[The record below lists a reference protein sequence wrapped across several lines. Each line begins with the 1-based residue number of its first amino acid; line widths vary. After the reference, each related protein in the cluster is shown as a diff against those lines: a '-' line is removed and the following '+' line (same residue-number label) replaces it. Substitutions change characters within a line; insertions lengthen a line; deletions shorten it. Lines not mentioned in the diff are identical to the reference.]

1 MFSLS
6 MKTKGVLTLIGGFFV
21 MLMTGSIFLWGSI
34 NVYVTSYFR
43 QKEDHDLSLS
53 VGGAVFPLMTASLA
67 TGIPLGI
74 KAIKFFGQARI
85 SLLISS
91 VIASLM
97 VILSSYTQ
105 KFYQFAIVYGVLN
118 GLAAGTI
125 YFVPI
130 YMGYLHFPN
139 NKGLVSGINTCGF
152 ALCSFI
158 FGLIFPQF
166 VNPDGL
172 QQNSN
177 SDGYS
182 YFDGDSISVAQNVP
196 ESLRKIGYIFLSVSV
211 VASQMVCYHPN
222 QIGEEEKQIKKEIE
236 KKQKEKKYFQNHF
249 DFIQKEIKEI
259 QSEQFKN
266 QQQELNQQT
275 DCCEDQKLDPINKL
289 DQLRKSQEIITKQLK
304 ITEKEEIILQNQI
317 QITHK
322 IDEQAILPSINQDI
336 IIEKTQ
342 QVHKLVSSSS
352 LKKEY
357 GFSKIAE
364 LIDLEGQN
372 HNKEM
377 HVNFFVTLPD
387 QKLNEI
393 EQDLENKEQVLEK
406 ALQIT
411 QQEQAQ
417 LDLLDKQ
424 GAPSVLAALKQ
435 PKFYLSI
442 FLCILCLGF
451 GALINGNYKSVAKDY
466 GFKTDSF
473 QTLVGSLGGIAN
485 GISRPFWATLLDKFQ
500 FKKVLA
506 ALVCIQIIVC
516 SSFQATD
523 QSKEFFAV
531 WVFIV
536 NACFGGFLAMLPV
549 FSAQI
554 NGVKVGSQLFGS
566 YWYGFSI
573 ANLIQ
578 FFLVLKLKEQI
589 GFNNIFYIYLIQLII
604 ALIITIFCSFKIKWS
619 QILSK
624 EVKIQQNGEENL
636 QTTKQNNI
644 IQT

>member
-1 MFSLS
+1 

-43 QKEDHDLSLS
+43 QKEDQDLSLS

-91 VIASLM
+91 IVASLM

-105 KFYQFAIVYGVLN
+105 KFYQFAIVYGILN

-166 VNPDGL
+166 VNPNGL

-182 YFDGDSISVAQNVP
+182 YFDGNSISVAQNVP

-211 VASQMVCYHPN
+211 VASQMICYHPN
-222 QIGEEEKQIKKEIE
+222 QIGEEEKQIKKELE

-249 DFIQKEIKEI
+249 DFIQNEIKEI
-259 QSEQFKN
+259 QSEQIKN
-266 QQQELNQQT
+266 QQEQNQHT

-289 DQLRKSQEIITKQLK
+289 DLLRKSQEIIAKQLK
-304 ITEKEEIILQNQI
+304 ITEKEENVLQKQI
-317 QITHK
+317 QITQK
-322 IDEQAILPSINQDI
+322 IDEQTILPSINQDI
-336 IIEKTQ
+336 INEKVQ
-342 QVHKLVSSSS
+342 QIHKLVSSSP
-352 LKKEY
+352 LNKEQ
-357 GFSKIAE
+357 GFNKIAE

-377 HVNFFVTLPD
+377 HVNFFVALPE

-393 EQDLENKEQVLEK
+393 EQHLENKEQALEN
-406 ALQIT
+406 ALKIT
-411 QQEQAQ
+411 QLEQAQ
-417 LDLLDKQ
+417 LDFLDQQ
-424 GAPSVLAALKQ
+424 GAPSVLVALKQ

-466 GFKTDSF
+466 GFKSDSF

-485 GISRPFWATLLDKFQ
+485 GISRPFWASLLDKFQ

-506 ALVCIQIIVC
+506 ALICIQIIVC
-516 SSFQATD
+516 ASFQATD
-523 QSKEFFAV
+523 SSMGFFAV

-566 YWYGFSI
+566 YCLKNKQDLITFSTF
-573 ANLIQ
+573 IQ
-578 FFLVLKLKEQI
+578 Y
-589 GFNNIFYIYLIQLII
+589 N
-604 ALIITIFCSFKIKWS
+604 
-619 QILSK
+619 
-624 EVKIQQNGEENL
+624 
-636 QTTKQNNI
+636 
-644 IQT
+644 